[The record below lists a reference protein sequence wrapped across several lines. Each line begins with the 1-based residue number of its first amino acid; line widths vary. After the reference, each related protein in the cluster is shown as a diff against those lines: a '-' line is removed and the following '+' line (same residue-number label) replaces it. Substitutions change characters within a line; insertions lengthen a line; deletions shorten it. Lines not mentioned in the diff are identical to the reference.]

1 MLITES
7 IDELLTPANIELEVY
22 DKLEPT
28 LSMLGMFEKKNNE
41 GRDSF
46 AFATNESNAETQ
58 ILNGILHEPVEIQEA
73 SQLPQVKI
81 TGINKNVGKMH
92 RIGFEAEF
100 TDEAVKDNVNYDKI
114 EKTLQY
120 MGYAMSRTL
129 NRHAYQVLIQSASAP
144 TISLGAGEWNS
155 NNDKIDEDLKKLQR
169 AFKAQE
175 GYDYNITNA
184 FVSQDALWAA
194 EDYYD
199 AVRAN
204 GFSPQIRETNLAGI
218 KELESGLLGIDMNLA
233 PAKWYY
239 NIYPEDNL
247 LHAATGSFIHVNRV
261 DKLEEIPR
269 SVKIQMYVEY
279 GFAVLEPKA
288 VVFQEG
294 I

>member
-155 NNDKIDEDLKKLQR
+155 TNDKIDEDLKKLQR

-247 LHAATGSFIHVNRV
+247 LHDTTGSFIHVNRV

>member
-144 TISLGAGEWNS
+144 TISLGAGAWDS
-155 NNDKIDEDLKKLQR
+155 DNDKIDEDLKKLQR

-247 LHAATGSFIHVNRV
+247 LHDDTGSFIHVNRV

>member
-247 LHAATGSFIHVNRV
+247 LHDDTGSFIHVNRV

>member
-144 TISLGAGEWNS
+144 TISLGAGEWDS
-155 NNDKIDEDLKKLQR
+155 DNDKIDEDLKKLQR

-247 LHAATGSFIHVNRV
+247 LHDDTGSFIHVNRV

>member
-144 TISLGAGEWNS
+144 TISLGAGAWNS

-247 LHAATGSFIHVNRV
+247 LHDDTGSFIHVNRV